1 MSIPQ
6 EIRDELYE
14 EFTGLV
20 AQMNGLIVKHGLE
33 EYGFVVAAIGVVTP
47 SEEDDEPEMD
57 LAFSVNVNDEDELDE
72 IVGFIIEGY
81 QHQQRNDTSS
91 VDYWLRRMGGGS
103 SDLN

>member
-1 MSIPQ
+1 
-6 EIRDELYE
+6 
-14 EFTGLV
+14 
-20 AQMNGLIVKHGLE
+20 
-33 EYGFVVAAIGVVTP
+33 
-47 SEEDDEPEMD
+47 MD

-91 VDYWLRRMGGGS
+91 VDYWLRRMGGKD